1 MRDKA
6 KLFTEDST
14 SAAAFM
20 QPTAPPHGAM
30 DSRRMDAKGKAAAIN
45 GGIQSPYGKGYA
57 RNSSRA
63 TLIPMDPMDT
73 TPHPI
78 PAHPAHPIGK
88 KKRA

>member
-14 SAAAFM
+14 SAAKFM
-20 QPTAPPHGAM
+20 QPGSPPHSAL
-30 DSRRMDAKGKAAAIN
+30 DSRRMDARGQAAAVN
-45 GGIQSPYGKGYA
+45 AGVQSPYGEGYA

-63 TLIPMDPMDT
+63 ELIPMDPMDT

-78 PAHPAHPIGK
+78 PAHPKHPRAK
-88 KKRA
+88 K